1 LAHQLITLPVLQF
14 HELAFTDA
22 DTVAQVK
29 MRDTSSV
36 VSGQIIPAGKTPWC
50 AEISCRCSSRL
61 DWPVENLSEP
71 TKVDK
76 SEIWFSVNFFIVYS
90 PARIICYSADDGK
103 TSDKMPENIKVY
115 ISKIWQD
122 QQKMDKIADW
132 RKNGKGSDLN
142 GLLSS

>member
-1 LAHQLITLPVLQF
+1 
-14 HELAFTDA
+14 
-22 DTVAQVK
+22 
-29 MRDTSSV
+29 
-36 VSGQIIPAGKTPWC
+36 
-50 AEISCRCSSRL
+50 
-61 DWPVENLSEP
+61 
-71 TKVDK
+71 VDK

-142 GLLSS
+142 GLLFNAMLYRSEMYRESGFCRINVLCRADPMHAS